1 MVGGAATLVNSTIT
15 SFGDF
20 SAGKPA
26 QLAFDVVGN
35 CAV

>member
-15 SFGDF
+15 SLGDF
-20 SAGKPA
+20 NAANPA
-26 QLAFDVVGN
+26 QLAFDVVEN

>member
-20 SAGKPA
+20 STGNPA
-26 QLAFDVVGN
+26 QFAFDVVGN
-35 CAV
+35 CMV